1 MKVTGII
8 NKDDFKTME
17 KMPKL
22 TELDLGE
29 VKVAGNI
36 IPDEAMGTY
45 SGRFGVTGYSSESKL
60 QRIVLPDEVIS
71 IGKGAF
77 CIKTL
82 ESINMPR
89 NLTAIKEYAF
99 NNAVITEVTIP
110 ANVLSIEQC
119 AFLSCR

>member
-36 IPDEAMGTY
+36 VPDEAMGTY
-45 SGRFGVTGYSSESKL
+45 HGRFGVTGIAQSQNYRES
-60 QRIVLPDEVIS
+60 
-71 IGKGAF
+71 F
-77 CIKTL
+77 C
-82 ESINMPR
+82 
-89 NLTAIKEYAF
+89 LTRLF
-99 NNAVITEVTIP
+99 
-110 ANVLSIEQC
+110 Q
-119 AFLSCR
+119 